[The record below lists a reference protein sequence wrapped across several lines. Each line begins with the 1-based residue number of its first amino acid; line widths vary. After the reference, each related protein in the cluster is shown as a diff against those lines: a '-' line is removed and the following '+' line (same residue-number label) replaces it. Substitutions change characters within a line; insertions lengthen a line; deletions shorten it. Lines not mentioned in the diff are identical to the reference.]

1 MNCQEI
7 IRQAIDLHVHV
18 GPEIIPRKFTL
29 PELLAY
35 EKGKLKGVGIKNHF
49 FPTISMSAA
58 SMAKGLP
65 LVVNSVVLNRYVGGF
80 NADIVRAS
88 AALSD
93 KSIIVWFPT
102 LHAQQ
107 FLQSQK
113 FEIPDEWLA
122 PQARGRLKLRP
133 TRSIEPL
140 IIFDAAGEIS
150 EEVKSVLDAI
160 QENGAILATGHLAW
174 RESYELVKFAVKRT
188 GLKKVII
195 THPIYQKINMPTRIQ
210 KELAGLG
217 AFMEQCYS
225 MYSIDKVPI
234 SKIAKQIRDIGA
246 DNVILSSDV
255 GQVFSKSPSESLIEF
270 VSLLEKE
277 GVREEEIKTM
287 LVRNPRRLVGI

>member
-29 PELLAY
+29 PELLDY

-122 PQARGRLKLRP
+122 LEARGRLRLRP

-150 EEVKSVLDAI
+150 
-160 QENGAILATGHLAW
+160 
-174 RESYELVKFAVKRT
+174 
-188 GLKKVII
+188 
-195 THPIYQKINMPTRIQ
+195 
-210 KELAGLG
+210 
-217 AFMEQCYS
+217 
-225 MYSIDKVPI
+225 
-234 SKIAKQIRDIGA
+234 
-246 DNVILSSDV
+246 
-255 GQVFSKSPSESLIEF
+255 
-270 VSLLEKE
+270 
-277 GVREEEIKTM
+277 
-287 LVRNPRRLVGI
+287 

>member
-29 PELLAY
+29 PELLDY

-122 PQARGRLKLRP
+122 LEARGRLRLRP